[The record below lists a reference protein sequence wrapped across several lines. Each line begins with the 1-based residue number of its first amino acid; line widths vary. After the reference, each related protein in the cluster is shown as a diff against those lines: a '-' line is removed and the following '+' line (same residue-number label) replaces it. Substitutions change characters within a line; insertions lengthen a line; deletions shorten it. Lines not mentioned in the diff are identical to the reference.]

1 MNNYFFTSDEHLGH
15 ANVIRF
21 NNRPFSSVEEMD
33 EELIRRFNEKVSNT
47 FNNITIHC
55 GDFSFNRDYNN
66 TMKKYIERLN
76 GQHVFLR
83 GSHDYWMRKV
93 SRKFNEIWEK
103 NINGVYVVSCHYSL
117 RTWPRSHYGSWHVF
131 GHSHGNLQPFGK
143 SMDVGVDTNNY
154 QPYSFEELKAIMD
167 TLEDNFNLIRKR

>member
-103 NINGVYVVSCHYSL
+103 NINGVYVVACHYPFFY
-117 RTWPRSHYGSWHVF
+117 WPRSHYGSWHLY
-131 GHSHGNLQPFGK
+131 GHCHNHFILHGK
-143 SMDVGVDTNNY
+143 SLDVGVDGNDY
-154 QPYSFEELKAIMD
+154 YPYSFDEITDSMNSKP
-167 TLEDNFNLIRKR
+167 DNPNLIK